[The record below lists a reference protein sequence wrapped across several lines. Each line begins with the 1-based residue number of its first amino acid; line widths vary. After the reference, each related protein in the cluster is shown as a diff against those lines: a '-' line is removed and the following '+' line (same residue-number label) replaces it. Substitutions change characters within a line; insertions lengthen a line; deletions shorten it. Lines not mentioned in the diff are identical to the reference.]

1 MWRSKQLSRLLRH
14 TAGERGLA
22 MTPDGWAEVADVC
35 ALLGID
41 RTTLLRAVEHND
53 KSRLELDGD
62 RIRAGQGHSLEG
74 MPVTAE
80 ALEQSW
86 RRVEPAELLWH
97 GTSVAAVAG
106 IARTGLEPGRR
117 THVHLA
123 PAADSHV
130 GRRSAVDLLLGIDPA
145 RLREQ
150 GIGVFEAPNG
160 VLLARRV
167 PAGAICRVD
176 SASRAG
182 ERALTEAR
190 RVLLADAVH
199 PVGWSGR

>member
-1 MWRSKQLSRLLRH
+1 VDEVVRRSKQLSKLLRH

-22 MTPDGWAEVADVC
+22 MTPDGWADVADVC
-35 ALLGID
+35 ALLKID

-62 RIRAGQGHSLEG
+62 RIRAGQGHSREG
-74 MPVTAE
+74 MPVTLE

-97 GTSVAAVAG
+97 GTSVAAVEG

-145 RLREQ
+145 QLRDH
-150 GIGVFEAPNG
+150 GIAVFEAPNG

-167 PAGAICRVD
+167 PTGCFSRVD

-182 ERALTEAR
+182 QRALTGAR
-190 RVLLADAVH
+190 RALL
-199 PVGWSGR
+199 R